1 MIVFGPGANKKNHG
15 AHYHARS
22 RCQTAGSPE
31 RVRVVDEVGE
41 SADFTVGDPDVRR
54 RVSA

>member
-15 AHYHARS
+15 AHYHAKQLS
-22 RCQTAGSPE
+22 PGSPE